1 MEHFKYLFAAYSII
15 FVVIFGYVAF
25 IWRRQ
30 ARLETELRALEERL
44 KQLKSEAPLPEVKSA
59 AQK

>member
-1 MEHFKYLFAAYSII
+1 MEHFDYLFSAYSII
-15 FVVIFGYVAF
+15 FIVIFGYVAF

-30 ARLETELRALEERL
+30 TRLEADLRAMEERL
-44 KQLKSEAPLPEVKSA
+44 KQLKTDAPSPEVKSA

>member
-1 MEHFKYLFAAYSII
+1 MEHFDYLFAAYSII
-15 FVVIFGYVAF
+15 FIVIFGYVAF

-30 ARLETELRALEERL
+30 AHLESDLRAMEERL
-44 KQLKSEAPLPEVKSA
+44 RQLKTEAPPPEVKSA